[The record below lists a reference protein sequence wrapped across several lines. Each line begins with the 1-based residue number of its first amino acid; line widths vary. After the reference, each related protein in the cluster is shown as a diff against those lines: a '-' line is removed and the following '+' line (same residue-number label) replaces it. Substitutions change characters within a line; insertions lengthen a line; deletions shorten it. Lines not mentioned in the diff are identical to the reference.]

1 MFLISKSND
10 NPSASRSISGTCELV
25 CKIDFAK
32 LQVFENKSVFESV
45 KNAVQNG

>member
-1 MFLISKSND
+1 MITLPPQGPYQAPAKWF
-10 NPSASRSISGTCELV
+10 